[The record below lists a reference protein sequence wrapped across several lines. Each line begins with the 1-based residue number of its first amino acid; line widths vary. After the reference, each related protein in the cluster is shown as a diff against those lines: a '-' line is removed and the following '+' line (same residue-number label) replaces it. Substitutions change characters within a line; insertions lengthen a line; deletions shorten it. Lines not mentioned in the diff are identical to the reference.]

1 MRTKMNHLCK
11 RGMALLLAV
20 ALCITLLPGMA
31 VEAAPPK
38 TISASVKFY
47 NHTGSRITEL
57 YFEDS
62 RAKDYGEEYLATR
75 RFRYW
80 SNNKY
85 IMVPL
90 EFKKSTSIDI
100 FVRYSDGSAYEA
112 KGLKL
117 AKAKA
122 SGSVI
127 DLTKPKVALKVKN
140 KKVASVKFVK
150 RENAKPRVTG
160 VSLNRTTA
168 TLMEGQT
175 MNLTA
180 TVRPSG
186 ANKKVTWKSSNTSVA
201 SVSSTGR
208 VTGRKAGTATITA
221 KTKDG
226 GYTAACRVTV
236 TEKVI
241 NASINF
247 YNNTGKQI
255 TELYFEDSDSDDYGE
270 EYLSA
275 SGLTGWGNKTTIKV
289 PLTFTKD
296 AALDFY
302 IRCSDGSAY
311 EAKGLKLA
319 RAQANGTKIE
329 FTLVR
334 VSLSVNGTLKNTAAF
349 KKVVSENVAGVK
361 LNKTSLSLKTGS
373 SATLTATV
381 SPRGA
386 NKSVTWTSSNTSV
399 ATVSSTGKVTGIS
412 AGTATITATTVEGG
426 YTASCQVTV
435 TAKQIVATINF
446 YNNTGKQINELYF
459 VESGNSSW
467 DKEYLATQ
475 NLKYFTAGKYIRV
488 PLTFT
493 SDASLDF
500 YIRCDDGSAYEARGL
515 SLAKAKASGTK
526 IQLTES
532 KVILVVDGV
541 TAATAAFVQKEA
553 SSGTGLSDAD
563 WAALQDT
570 YAALV
575 KAYNDVASLYNSD
588 QIKADKDIEAVMKEA
603 KQLIDQMG
611 TIDRAGLSTADGQKL
626 MEAMKDTAE
635 ALVKI
640 VEAMEVVPAVRTI
653 NVRFINGTTVDF
665 TNFSAKPQGG
675 TGSTPVTL
683 KKDFGETTLQ
693 FTVADNVN
701 VFEITFV
708 ESANGQPYTLPVTF
722 DSSVKDGDTLT
733 IQFNVDEATQ
743 KIVYSQK

>member
-1 MRTKMNHLCK
+1 M
-11 RGMALLLAV
+11 
-20 ALCITLLPGMA
+20 
-31 VEAAPPK
+31 
-38 TISASVKFY
+38 
-47 NHTGSRITEL
+47 
-57 YFEDS
+57 
-62 RAKDYGEEYLATR
+62 
-75 RFRYW
+75 
-80 SNNKY
+80 
-85 IMVPL
+85 
-90 EFKKSTSIDI
+90 
-100 FVRYSDGSAYEA
+100 
-112 KGLKL
+112 
-117 AKAKA
+117 
-122 SGSVI
+122 
-127 DLTKPKVALKVKN
+127 
-140 KKVASVKFVK
+140 
-150 RENAKPRVTG
+150 
-160 VSLNRTTA
+160 
-168 TLMEGQT
+168 
-175 MNLTA
+175 
-180 TVRPSG
+180 
-186 ANKKVTWKSSNTSVA
+186 
-201 SVSSTGR
+201 
-208 VTGRKAGTATITA
+208 
-221 KTKDG
+221 
-226 GYTAACRVTV
+226 
-236 TEKVI
+236 
-241 NASINF
+241 
-247 YNNTGKQI
+247 
-255 TELYFEDSDSDDYGE
+255 
-270 EYLSA
+270 
-275 SGLTGWGNKTTIKV
+275 
-289 PLTFTKD
+289 
-296 AALDFY
+296 
-302 IRCSDGSAY
+302 
-311 EAKGLKLA
+311 
-319 RAQANGTKIE
+319 
-329 FTLVR
+329 
-334 VSLSVNGTLKNTAAF
+334 
-349 KKVVSENVAGVK
+349 
-361 LNKTSLSLKTGS
+361 
-373 SATLTATV
+373 
-381 SPRGA
+381 
-386 NKSVTWTSSNTSV
+386 
-399 ATVSSTGKVTGIS
+399 TGIS

-665 TNFSAKPQGG
+665 TNFSTKPQGG